1 MTPLLTILTARAAF
15 TAALVLGTLAATS
28 IQANAVGL
36 RTKMACASDY
46 FAHCSQF
53 SPGSSEVRQCMRA
66 VGAGLSKGCVTALI
80 ADGEVSQAEVNKRR
94 SASQT
99 AAK

>member
-66 VGAGLSKGCVTALI
+66 VGAGLSKGCVSALI
-80 ADGEVSQAEVNKRR
+80 ADGEVSQSEVNRR
-94 SASQT
+94 RTASQT

>member
-1 MTPLLTILTARAAF
+1 MTPLLTILTARAAV

-28 IQANAVGL
+28 LQANAVGL

-53 SPGSSEVRQCMRA
+53 SPGSNEVRQCMRA
-66 VGAGLSKGCVTALI
+66 VGAGLSKSCVTALI
-80 ADGEVSQAEVNKRR
+80 ADGEVSQAEVNRRR